1 MGYNLPTNTDYVS
14 ANHYNHCCE
23 RNPPSSEPG
32 TDYAS
37 AYGSPLYAPANGWVV
52 DSKTSNG
59 SATGR
64 YIAIDFDD
72 GRRGR
77 ALHLAELWVGN
88 GQYVTQGQQIGL
100 TGASGHG
107 SDWGYGAH
115 VHQTLWDYHGYNFCS
130 SCTLDFELYVGSVEP
145 GPTQRVVG
153 PNGATR
159 RSDPST
165 ANAPAG
171 DPLTPGTLG
180 NFDGWIR
187 GETVEGN
194 NTWFRG
200 TSGNWFWSGG
210 FTDTGTHDLAD
221 LNPAVPAAGNQ
232 RTVGPNSA
240 NGRSDPSTANPATKS
255 AAGNSIVTM
264 DGWITGEDVQGNT
277 VWFRETDGTFYWS
290 GGFTDQG
297 THDLT
302 DLNTGTPPEEGTT
315 RTVGTNP
322 ANIRDL
328 PFTTSPAV
336 SSADGGT
343 VIDMDGYTHG
353 DSVEGNDVWFR
364 RKADADWM
372 WSGGFIS
379 AATDGLTA
387 VPTPNPPS
395 PADADNPRGLVE
407 YPPIWPLAFQ
417 GLEAPLGFDDCEEP
431 VNRASR
437 SLAGELEVDAV
448 IDTYGIHWTGT
459 MVDQMDWFSYCNSR
473 SSCPTMYM
481 RRDGSQSEMVRPGA
495 KAATA
500 GPDWNWRMFAVET
513 LADVGDDFTP
523 EQWEAHAQNI
533 ALLATFDGK
542 LLDGVP
548 VDFKIDRAH
557 VLGHRE
563 LDGQEGTEC
572 PGDAQIAGLDALIA
586 RAQEIYDGEPTE
598 PCPEPDGE
606 SRTVPVDT
614 LVQWRDATR
623 DTAEDIDAVIESGGL
638 GRGRRAA
645 SQGARRATQVVDH
658 LAPSHPARRTGQAGD
673 HRI

>member
-52 DSKTSNG
+52 DLKHDNG

-64 YIAIDFDD
+64 FLTIDFDD
-72 GRRGR
+72 GRRAR
-77 ALHLAELWVGN
+77 SLHLAEIWVNN
-88 GQYVTQGQQIGL
+88 GQYVTQGQQVGL

-130 SCTLDFELYVGSVEP
+130 TCTIDFELYVGSVEP
-145 GPTQRVVG
+145 GPTQRVAG

-165 ANAPAG
+165 ANPPAG
-171 DPLTPGTLG
+171 DPLKPGALG

-187 GETVEGN
+187 GEVVEGN
-194 NTWFRG
+194 GNWFRG

-210 FTDTGTHDLAD
+210 FTDSGTHDLAD
-221 LNPAVPAAGNQ
+221 LNPAVPVAGNQ

-240 NGRSDPSTANPATKS
+240 NGRGDPSTGGPVTKTA
-255 AAGNSIVTM
+255 AAGALVDMN
-264 DGWITGEDVQGNT
+264 GWITGQDVEGNT
-277 VWFRETDGTFYWS
+277 VWFREADGTFYWS

-297 THDLT
+297 THDLA
-302 DLNTGTPPEEGTT
+302 DLNQPGVAVTT
-315 RTVGTNP
+315 RTVGTNS

-328 PFTTSPAV
+328 PFTTSPAI
-336 SSADGGT
+336 SSADGGA
-343 VIDMDGYTHG
+343 VIDMSGWTHG
-353 DSVEGNDVWFR
+353 DTVEGNSVWFER
-364 RKADADWM
+364 AADGDWM
-372 WSGGFIS
+372 WSGGFVD
-379 AATDGLTA
+379 AGTDGLTEK
-387 VPTPNPPS
+387 PKPNPPD
-395 PADADNPRGLVE
+395 PASVDNPRGLVE
-407 YPPIWPLAFQ
+407 YPPIWPFAFI

-431 VNRASR
+431 VHRASR

-459 MVDQMDWFSYCNSR
+459 MVDQADWFSYCNSR

-481 RRDGSQSEMVRPGA
+481 RRDGSQEEFVRPGA

-500 GPDWNWRMFAVET
+500 GPDWNWRLFAVET
-513 LADVGDDFTP
+513 LAGEGDDFTE

-533 ALLATFDGK
+533 ALLASYDGK
-542 LLDGVP
+542 YLDGVP
-548 VDFKIDRAH
+548 VDFQIDRDH
-557 VLGHRE
+557 IMGHRE

-572 PGDAQIAGLDALIA
+572 PGDTQIAYLDTLIE
-586 RAQEIYDGEPTE
+586 RAQAIYDELYGDGVTP
-598 PCPEPDGE
+598 PPDGE
-606 SRTVPVDT
+606 YRSVHVDT
-614 LVQWRDATR
+614 LLEWREA
-623 DTAEDIDAVIESGGL
+623 APWPIGEDIDAVIGAGGSGRTR
-638 GRGRRAA
+638 RG
-645 SQGARRATQVVDH
+645 
-658 LAPSHPARRTGQAGD
+658 
-673 HRI
+673 